1 MEVPEPGQ
9 RRMSLREL
17 EKEAGGVAESNQ
29 ELKTFEKHV
38 PHVPAGTETS
48 DSHRGLANKQRVS
61 GDGSPSLI
69 LMKALTLF
77 KQTGYSD

>member
-1 MEVPEPGQ
+1 MEVPEAGQ

-29 ELKTFEKHV
+29 EHV

-48 DSHRGLANKQRVS
+48 DSHRGLDNKQ
-61 GDGSPSLI
+61 SLRRWKPLCFCFLKRI
-69 LMKALTLF
+69 HGF
-77 KQTGYSD
+77 

>member
-29 ELKTFEKHV
+29 EHV

-48 DSHRGLANKQRVS
+48 DSHRGLDNKQRVS
-61 GDGSPSLI
+61 GDGRPFPFFFFFLKRI
-69 LMKALTLF
+69 H
-77 KQTGYSD
+77 

>member
-17 EKEAGGVAESNQ
+17 EKEAGDVAESNQ
-29 ELKTFEKHV
+29 ELKRLEKHV

-48 DSHRGLANKQRVS
+48 DSRRGLDNKQRVS
-61 GDGSPSLI
+61 GDGSPVRVH
-69 LMKALTLF
+69 
-77 KQTGYSD
+77 

>member
-1 MEVPEPGQ
+1 MEVPEAGQ

-48 DSHRGLANKQRVS
+48 DSHRGLDNKQRVS
-61 GDGSPSLI
+61 RDGSPFPFFFFEMYSLI
-69 LMKALTLF
+69 LMKELT
-77 KQTGYSD
+77 